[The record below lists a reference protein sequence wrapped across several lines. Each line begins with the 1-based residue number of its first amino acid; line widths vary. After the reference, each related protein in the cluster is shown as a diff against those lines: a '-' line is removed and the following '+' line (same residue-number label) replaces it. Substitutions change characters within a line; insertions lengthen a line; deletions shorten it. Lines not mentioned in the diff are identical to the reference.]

1 MGKLVRYIT
10 EDGGAFIVCADT
22 TDVVSRA
29 EKIHATSAVT
39 TAALGRL
46 LTAASLMGSSLKSPQ
61 DSITLRISGDGPAG
75 TVTAVTDWMGNVR
88 GRVANPVVEIP
99 LNPTGKLDVSG
110 AVGKGMLTVIKDIPG
125 TEPYVGSIELASG
138 EIAEDI
144 TSYYAISEQIPTVC
158 SLGVLVNPDLS
169 VKAAGGY
176 IIQLLPGADDELVSA
191 LEKAVSETRPISTMI
206 DEGISVDDICLE
218 AMRGLK
224 ISKLDECSVVY
235 QCKCSRERT
244 GNILRSLDNKEL
256 VAMANEDGG
265 AEVTCRFCEKKYRF
279 SAEEL
284 LEMSQK

>member
-22 TDVVSRA
+22 TDIVSRA
-29 EKIHATSAVT
+29 EKIHTTSAVT

-88 GRVANPVVEIP
+88 GRVANPIVEIP
-99 LNPTGKLDVSG
+99 LNSVGKLDVSG
-110 AVGKGMLTVIKDIPG
+110 AIGKGMLTVIKDIPG

-158 SLGVLVNPDLS
+158 SLGVLVNPNLS

-191 LEKAVSETRPISTMI
+191 LEKAVAETRPISAMI

-244 GNILRSLDNKEL
+244 GNILRSLDNNEL

-265 AEVTCRFCEKKYRF
+265 AEVTCRFCEKKYHF
-279 SAEEL
+279 SVAEL
-284 LEMSQK
+284 LEMSRK

>member
-99 LNPTGKLDVSG
+99 LNPVGKLDVSG

-144 TSYYAISEQIPTVC
+144 IKT
-158 SLGVLVNPDLS
+158 
-169 VKAAGGY
+169 
-176 IIQLLPGADDELVSA
+176 
-191 LEKAVSETRPISTMI
+191 
-206 DEGISVDDICLE
+206 
-218 AMRGLK
+218 
-224 ISKLDECSVVY
+224 Y
-235 QCKCSRERT
+235 Q
-244 GNILRSLDNKEL
+244 
-256 VAMANEDGG
+256 
-265 AEVTCRFCEKKYRF
+265 
-279 SAEEL
+279 
-284 LEMSQK
+284 